1 MLLVHEWSIYQ
12 YQHQPQKS
20 HIGQSLVFTI
30 YSLLAQIRAIS
41 LHGMEIE
48 SETLQL
54 STSLLNELLR
64 ITIHITMNLECLH
77 PKRTSYC

>member
-30 YSLLAQIRAIS
+30 YYLFPV
-41 LHGMEIE
+41 
-48 SETLQL
+48 
-54 STSLLNELLR
+54 STD
-64 ITIHITMNLECLH
+64 
-77 PKRTSYC
+77 